1 MRKRK
6 NNSEK
11 NNTLYQFLKQAK
23 IVQIEYFHFN
33 NFLMGFLLS
42 LDLLPI
48 NEHGYPQTKEFLLS
62 VIEICLDFIK
72 KSNDRTTK
80 VLDFHQPSE
89 MKELFDFSI
98 PDDPLDVKQLI
109 FDCAQ
114 TLKYQV
120 KTGEWKFS

>member
-114 TLKYQV
+114 TLEYQV

>member
-1 MRKRK
+1 
-6 NNSEK
+6 
-11 NNTLYQFLKQAK
+11 
-23 IVQIEYFHFN
+23 
-33 NFLMGFLLS
+33 MGFLLS

-114 TLKYQV
+114 TLEYQV